1 MNTRELKKQLSQ
13 IETQLAEIV
22 GDHKI
27 DTPKRLRSFLFEV
40 LQLPSEGLL
49 STKGGV
55 SVSIKELKKIENT
68 HPFVPLLIKYQEL
81 SKEYEKLQKIKS
93 ERAELG
99 KAKEKESEVREEIE
113 VLEEVPSVTILEVI
127 KKDEEVLDEIADKIE
142 SLEEL
147 QHEVLTDS
155 KLHIII
161 KGEYQR
167 MAFLIG
173 LIVLVGGFF
182 FYAQYNYSTHFVNS
196 VANVSTSVEE
206 RQ

>member
-68 HPFVPLLIKYQEL
+68 YPFVPLLIKYQEL

-127 KKDEEVLDEIADKIE
+127 KKDEEVLDEIADKIGRA
-142 SLEEL
+142 SC
-147 QHEVLTDS
+147 
-155 KLHIII
+155 
-161 KGEYQR
+161 R
-167 MAFLIG
+167 
-173 LIVLVGGFF
+173 
-182 FYAQYNYSTHFVNS
+182 
-196 VANVSTSVEE
+196 E
-206 RQ
+206 RV